1 MNPSTAKFVLRMGVL
16 LFLLPFFLQAQ
27 AAGSTLSGTVTG
39 PSGEAVGDARVSVT
53 NVATGQSAET
63 QTSPFGF
70 YQVPD
75 LKAGDYEISVS
86 AKGFNPKT
94 VEVTVKAGAGQTA
107 NVALT
112 RSSSSGAGAL
122 SLGDLGFSP
131 IQTQGSAGNQALLDR
146 RSHMLKIHQTLGLIT
161 LAPLIATVVTGPGA
175 KGHHGA
181 PGSPAGRNLHA
192 ALGITTAGFYFTA
205 ASFAI
210 RAPKP
215 PGIPTRGP
223 IRVHK
228 ALAWV
233 HGTGMILT
241 PILGAIAYSQLSNG
255 ERIHGIAKLHSD
267 VAWVTLG
274 AYGAAILSVSI
285 KF

>member
-1 MNPSTAKFVLRMGVL
+1 MNPSTSRFVLRTGIL
-16 LFLLPFFLQAQ
+16 LFLLPFSLQAQ

-39 PSGEAVGDARVSVT
+39 PSGEAVADARVSVT

-63 QTSPFGF
+63 QTTPFGF

-75 LKAGDYEISVS
+75 LKAGDYEVSVS
-86 AKGFNPKT
+86 AKGFNPKS

-107 NVALT
+107 NVTLT
-112 RSSSSGAGAL
+112 RSSSASGGL

-131 IQTQGSAGNQALLDR
+131 SQTQGSAANQALLDR
-146 RSHMLKIHQTLGLIT
+146 RSHMLMIHQRLGLIT

-181 PGSPAGRNLHA
+181 PGSPTGRDVHA
-192 ALGITTAGFYFTA
+192 ALGISTAALYFTA

-210 RAPKP
+210 RAPKL
-215 PGIPTRGP
+215 PGTPTRGP

-233 HGTGMILT
+233 HGAGMILT

-255 ERIHGIAKLHSD
+255 QRIHGIAKLHSD
-267 VAWVTLG
+267 VAWVTVG
-274 AYGAAILSVSI
+274 AYGAAILSVSV